1 MSELKTP
8 QAFPDVLAL
17 PDHDPFFSMENAPS
31 WITSH
36 GLQLYLMYD
45 DSVTP
50 DSPWTADNASATQ
63 LKAYRG
69 YILSDQYLGH
79 PYFSSESPELRV
91 KPKPFEA
98 YMSMMYGSFEDYQG
112 RRQDSTPFSS
122 RAPSRVASSVAGSRA
137 SSRGSFI
144 PSSRASS
151 PISFIYDVMSR
162 PPSAMSDHD
171 FMETP
176 QSDHDSEFPN
186 PDNLPASEELLAPP
200 VPDDQ
205 PAPNEGVGK
214 GKAKR
219 RAKAVGEFKITHQRI
234 RIHGKA
240 LVDIR
245 LVTQTP
251 SVFSPMISTNRSSAA
266 AVLSN
271 VVVLIPFRLRE
282 FEPDLE
288 GMQDL
293 WRHELDFN
301 EQEAESVVGIIAR
314 FYTRIMNSTCRVKCA
329 GCPYLFPYSGQTH
342 FVGCSN
348 WSRNQKGKHLYFA
361 ILQNVNTND
370 LRFAMEHHGLLPPT
384 HQNSNKNKTCV
395 LTVHPRVSLKNCHTY
410 DDPIRHSSHIC
421 GASERRDCPTRM
433 LIFILVVDTH
443 ATRNKAIVVLRN
455 PHNHPMHPKIK
466 PSGEDRIKLGV
477 AVQAVGLTGLTG
489 MKLLNAPSTSMVY
502 NGSRVAEHS
511 PAFVSAR
518 KVRDF
523 ISAKKIT

>member
-1 MSELKTP
+1 MFEEAADLPRGEVKAYRTF
-8 QAFPDVLAL
+8 AFPDALAL

-79 PYFSSESPELRV
+79 PYFN
-91 KPKPFEA
+91 PKPFEA
-98 YMSMMYGSFEDYQG
+98 YMSMMYGSFEDYRG

-137 SSRGSFI
+137 SSQVSFI

-151 PISFIYDVMSR
+151 PISFISDVMSR

-171 FMETP
+171 FME
-176 QSDHDSEFPN
+176 DHDSEFPN
-186 PDNLPASEELLAPP
+186 PDNLPASEKLLAPP

-205 PAPNEGVGK
+205 PAPNKGVGK

-219 RAKAVGEFKITHQRI
+219 RAKAVGEFKITREHRVDVILDASTVESTWTVPRI
-234 RIHGKA
+234 PTAIHIDMSKCDKLTLADGRV
-240 LVDIR
+240 LNLDTFIR
-245 LVTQTP
+245 SEDQDSWEGSGGHTAGDANTFGIFPDDLDK
-251 SVFSPMISTNRSSAA
+251 SILCRRYLFAGCER
-266 AVLSN
+266 
-271 VVVLIPFRLRE
+271 

-329 GCPYLFPYSGQTH
+329 GVPPYSEQTH

-361 ILQNVNTND
+361 IPQNVNADD
-370 LRFAMEHHGLLPPT
+370 LRFAMEHDGLLPPT

-395 LTVHPRVSLKNCHTY
+395 LTVVHPVLGSGTKRKS
-410 DDPIRHSSHIC
+410 DS
-421 GASERRDCPTRM
+421 GA
-433 LIFILVVDTH
+433 I
-443 ATRNKAIVVLRN
+443 
-455 PHNHPMHPKIK
+455 
-466 PSGEDRIKLGV
+466 SGR
-477 AVQAVGLTGLTG
+477 LT
-489 MKLLNAPSTSMVY
+489 KQPN
-502 NGSRVAEHS
+502 
-511 PAFVSAR
+511 
-518 KVRDF
+518 
-523 ISAKKIT
+523 